1 MDFPSSALPDYAELF
16 AFTNFSFLRGASH
29 GEELVLRASQLGYSG
44 LAVTDECSLAGVVR
58 AHVQA
63 KEEKLPLIIGSFFQL
78 VNADKSPA
86 FGLILLAQ
94 NRNGYGNLSEFITLG
109 RMRAAKGEYL
119 LTPQDISKPES
130 GYAHLRGMPDCLAI
144 LVPDFPAKEEA
155 LAAQLE
161 WMNDVFAERAWVG
174 LTLHQRAMDDIHRGA
189 IEYVADQYRVPVV
202 ATGNVVMHVRSR
214 KPLQDTMTAIRLG
227 KPVAECGYD
236 LAPNAEGHLR
246 SRLRL
251 ANLYPAHTL
260 SETLNILERCNF
272 SLDELR
278 YEYPDELVPDG
289 FTHEAYLRQET
300 YIGAHRRFPAGIPH
314 AVQEQI
320 EHELHLI
327 RELRYEA
334 YFLTVYDIVRFARSQ
349 HILCQGRGS
358 AANSAVCYCLGVTEV
373 DPSRG
378 NMLFERFISKERGE
392 PPDIDVD
399 FEHQRR
405 EEVIQYIYRKYGRD
419 RAAIAAAVST
429 YRPRGA

>member
-1 MDFPSSALPDYAELF
+1 VDFPSLALPDYAELF

-44 LAVTDECSLAGVVR
+44 LAITDECSLAGVVR

-94 NRNGYGNLSEFITLG
+94 NRNGYGNLSELITLG

-119 LTPQDISKPES
+119 LTPHDISRPEREH
-130 GYAHLRGMPDCLAI
+130 AHLRGMPDCLAI
-144 LVPDFPAKEEA
+144 LVPDFPAKEDA
-155 LAAQLE
+155 LAVQLE

-189 IEYVADQYRVPVV
+189 VEFVADQYRVPVV

-214 KPLQDTMTAIRLG
+214 KPLQDTMTAIRIG
-227 KPVAECGYD
+227 KPVADCGYD

-251 ANLYPAHTL
+251 ANLYPPHTL

-278 YEYPDELVPDG
+278 
-289 FTHEAYLRQET
+289 
-300 YIGAHRRFPAGIPH
+300 
-314 AVQEQI
+314 
-320 EHELHLI
+320 
-327 RELRYEA
+327 
-334 YFLTVYDIVRFARSQ
+334 
-349 HILCQGRGS
+349 
-358 AANSAVCYCLGVTEV
+358 
-373 DPSRG
+373 
-378 NMLFERFISKERGE
+378 
-392 PPDIDVD
+392 
-399 FEHQRR
+399 
-405 EEVIQYIYRKYGRD
+405 
-419 RAAIAAAVST
+419 
-429 YRPRGA
+429 